1 MTKFTKLWQ
10 SESLKV
16 FIIHSQIHIIL
27 SSWTIIINDILNWFI
42 IGFWYMNSEVHLVPY
57 SIRESIKSDYDFH
70 KVRCKSCRV
79 WTSWFVIYL
88 DCAALHCH
96 GVDRS
101 HSLAVA
107 AGRENCPLLCF
118 HKHNITSDPWTCRKF
133 RKHLELET
141 TLRWN
146 RWPRKAYIQHYSVLT
161 WWQGWHE
168 INLLSKSVFLY
179 SRKRM
184 TS

>member
-1 MTKFTKLWQ
+1 MTFLIGSSYHW
-10 SESLKV
+10 LL
-16 FIIHSQIHIIL
+16 IHEL
-27 SSWTIIINDILNWFI
+27 GSSPCCTLFNKRINN
-42 IGFWYMNSEVHLVPY
+42 
-57 SIRESIKSDYDFH
+57 SDYDFH

-88 DCAALHCH
+88 DCAALPRCGPQPLSSSSSGQHV
-96 GVDRS
+96 GWS
-101 HSLAVA
+101 
-107 AGRENCPLLCF
+107 GIRENCPLPCF

-161 WWQGWHE
+161 WCQGWHE
-168 INLLSKSVFLY
+168 INLLSKSIFLY